1 MKKKNFFLD
10 EAVHTPRYDEEGFS
24 IYTDYGRHGPS
35 QDLPRDLVEKTIR
48 DLRLG
53 RLYDDAFDG
62 PKNAVGEW
70 GYSFLNLDNFA
81 SSFDV
86 YLQGGGWRRN
96 TPTDDRDALAIIR
109 RWLFTQFAAAPH
121 SLEEGSAGMG
131 SFNGHSHWQHYAGEW
146 GFDYIGAE
154 IGENVASHQAHLAF
168 SRGAGKQYGK
178 FSILYFSDWYQ
189 STTGSWEE
197 TNTWEGFGFP
207 DGGHSMSL
215 LKRTYMMSYMGSVS
229 KFVFEAG
236 ACLGFLG
243 PNHRTED
250 GLLALSPYG
259 EAMRELC
266 DFTHRH
272 PDVGLCYVPIGI
284 VLDYY
289 HGIAGYSLQDGA
301 SLKCHGKAFGYFDET
316 PGDKMTWDLFALYY
330 PGGGLLGGYMAPGMP
345 MEETYQVNTPYGDTC
360 DVLLQNADQRVL
372 NSYPVLLLSGDITLS
387 AEEAARY
394 VAYVRQGGTLLCNT
408 AYLKYFDK
416 YAAAYQGGTRQDI
429 PDGEGTVIVYGPDYS
444 VENLGDI
451 LQEQLRKYI
460 PFTFSEDVEYL
471 MNVKDGSLIVT
482 VINNKGVTKERL
494 GDPVV
499 DETAAID
506 LTVTYTGETAVKA
519 VRELY
524 YNQPVNADG
533 NTVRIT
539 VGPGDYRVLEFVFD

>member
-1 MKKKNFFLD
+1 MKKQDFFRD
-10 EAVHTPRYDEEGFS
+10 EALHTPRYDEGGFS
-24 IYTDYGRHGPS
+24 VYTDYGRHGPTAN
-35 QDLPRDLVEKTIR
+35 LPRELVERTVEQ
-48 DLRLG
+48 LHLG

-70 GYSFLNLDNFA
+70 GYSFLNLNDFA
-81 SSFDV
+81 SSFNV
-86 YLQGGGWRRN
+86 HLQNCGWSGRQ
-96 TPTDDRDALAIIR
+96 PADDREALEMIR
-109 RWLFTQFAAAPH
+109 AWLFTQFAAEPH
-121 SLEEGSAGMG
+121 LLEEGSAGMG

-178 FSILYFSDWYQ
+178 YSILYFSDWYQ

-197 TNTWEGFGFP
+197 ENTWPGFGAP

-236 ACLGFLG
+236 TCLGFLG

-259 EAMRELC
+259 EAMRELG
-266 DFTHRH
+266 DFTRRN
-272 PDVGLCYVPIGI
+272 PDVGLCYVPVGI

-289 HGIAGYSLQDGA
+289 HGIAGYSLQEGV
-301 SLKCHGKAFGYFDET
+301 SLKCHGKAFGLFPET
-316 PGDKMTWDLFALYY
+316 PGDRMTWDLFGMYY
-330 PGGGLLGGYMAPGMP
+330 PGGGLFGGYMAPGMP
-345 MEETYQVNTPYGDTC
+345 TEETYQVNTPYGDTC
-360 DVLLQNADQRVL
+360 DVLLQNASQRLL
-372 NSYPVLLLSGDITLS
+372 NSYPVLLLSGDMALS

-394 VAYVRQGGTLLCNT
+394 VAYVQQGGTLLCNT
-408 AYLKYFDK
+408 AYLKFFEN
-416 YAAAYQGGTRQDI
+416 YAAAYTGGNRQDI
-429 PDGEGTVIVYGPDYS
+429 PDGAGTVIVYGPDYC
-444 VENLGDI
+444 VDGLGDI
-451 LQEQLRKYI
+451 LREQLRKYI

-471 MNVKDGSLIVT
+471 VNVKDGSLIVT
-482 VINNKGVTKERL
+482 VINNNGVTKERL

-499 DETAAID
+499 DPSAAID
-506 LTVTYTGETAVKA
+506 LTVTYTGDEPVKQ
-519 VRELY
+519 VKELY
-524 YNQPVNADG
+524 YGEPVDADG
-533 NTVRIT
+533 DAVRVT